1 MSTTSDKALTAADRK
16 ALVAAHPRVASA
28 ARWFWWIAGLSLV
41 NSVLIHS
48 GSNTSFLVGLGF
60 TLVADTMFATMKPIA
75 YAIDLL
81 SIGFYVGIGF
91 IALRG
96 YRWAFF
102 VGGILYALDGA
113 IYLLG
118 GEWLPVAFHV
128 YVLVMISTGIIALN
142 QAIKS
147 VLATPP
153 AAAPTAPPVLEEP
166 KQP

>member
-1 MSTTSDKALTAADRK
+1 MSTSSTAVLTPADRK
-16 ALVAAHPRVASA
+16 ALVSAHPRIASA

-81 SIGFYVGIGF
+81 SIGFYVGIGL

-96 YRWAFF
+96 YRWAFV

-118 GEWLPVAFHV
+118 EEWLPVAFHV
-128 YVLVMISTGIIALN
+128 YVLIMITTGIVALN
-142 QAIKS
+142 NAIKS
-147 VLATPP
+147 VL
-153 AAAPTAPPVLEEP
+153 TAPPAPVPVAPPPLEEP
-166 KQP
+166 KQQ

>member
-1 MSTTSDKALTAADRK
+1 MSTHSSAVLTPADRK
-16 ALVAAHPRVASA
+16 ALVSAHPRIASA
-28 ARWFWWIAGLSLV
+28 ARWFWWIAALSLV

-96 YRWAFF
+96 YRWALF
-102 VGGILYALDGA
+102 VGGLLYALDGA

-118 GEWLPVAFHV
+118 EEWLPVAFHV
-128 YVLVMISTGIIALN
+128 YVLIMITIGTIALN
-142 QAIKS
+142 KAIKS
-147 VLATPP
+147 VL
-153 AAAPTAPPVLEEP
+153 TAPPAPAPVAPPPLDEP
-166 KQP
+166 RQP